1 MRSITKERCMKV
13 MVPLTAVAAIMVVL
27 SCGPGAIAEPQEID
41 LTEVTV
47 VADRADHWGYRMAA
61 QGSPPNAVV
70 DGDEETNWSTGRTDL
85 TVMPAN
91 LMVTFPEQ
99 VAIGAMEVVTV
110 VSKGYLRL
118 TDFEVYGK
126 TGDGWAMLGEMREN
140 DQTTVTLD
148 LIPAEVETVRIRV
161 CGNERPDNAWAVI
174 RSIRFFSPSTETEL
188 VMLDP
193 QEVPGETRNERVFLR
208 EALELREREPWGTYD
223 PEIGYLGYVTS
234 FLDTMI
240 EKGTDRYGEVHSP
253 MFVGML
259 EIDTHEH
266 PGGYIP
272 SIPGQR
278 MGDRPFWGSNLAH
291 DRPLLEAMEYV
302 SEYTGDAKYRDA
314 ADAYLEFFVNNCT
327 DTPTGLWPWGEHVY
341 WDHYREAHSTDRLEH
356 ESEGCAPFTFWETS
370 WEMNPDAVLGEA
382 SGLINHMFDLETFAF
397 NRHAD
402 ITRVLPDPR
411 PEGMK
416 GLDFQYQAAR
426 YLRIWA
432 FSWSKS
438 GDDTYYGWAE
448 RMADYWEDC
457 RLEDSGMVPVLS
469 KYAWRPALRPNVP
482 GTLSVGIG
490 MLEAAEYFEGTDMA
504 DRLRRQGTEY
514 VELVAAYE
522 SDPPEEV
529 GFDIGYGGASILRR
543 QIHDRPITEFV
554 GNANEILAYR
564 MTGDERYLE
573 KARPIAEAYAAI
585 EEVPRYDHLR
595 ARVFG
600 QLIHMMLDMYEFDRD
615 PRWLEAAEMYG
626 RTAIEGFYSNGLFR
640 GATNQ
645 WIYDSHLYV
654 STLVHGLVRLHA
666 VTEQEEMPAPALYY
680 HR

>member
-1 MRSITKERCMKV
+1 MLLSGCG
-13 MVPLTAVAAIMVVL
+13 AVEAD
-27 SCGPGAIAEPQEID
+27 GQEEID
-41 LTEVTV
+41 LTGVTV
-47 VADRADHWGYRMAA
+47 LSDRGDWGYHMVA
-61 QGSPPNAVV
+61 QGSPPDAIL
-70 DGDEETNWSTGRTDL
+70 DGDEETGWSSGGTDL
-85 TVMPAN
+85 SILPSN
-91 LMVTFPEQ
+91 LLLTFPEP
-99 VAIGAMEVVTV
+99 VEIGSMEVVTV
-110 VSKGYLRL
+110 ISKDFLRL
-118 TDFEVYGK
+118 TDFEVHAK
-126 TGDGWAMLGEMREN
+126 TDDGWAMLGQVRDNE
-140 DQTTVTLD
+140 QTTVRLELVPAQVQTL
-148 LIPAEVETVRIRV
+148 RIRV
-161 CGNERPDNAWAVI
+161 RGSARPDNAWAVI
-174 RSIRFFSPSTETEL
+174 RIVRFFTPAADADL
-188 VMLDP
+188 VTLATA
-193 QEVPGETRNERVFLR
+193 EVPDETRNEACFLR
-208 EALELREREPWGTYD
+208 EALGLRGREARAVYD

-278 MGDRPFWGSNLAH
+278 IGDRPFWGANLSH

-314 ADAYLEFFVNNCT
+314 ARAYLQFYLQNCT

-341 WDHYREAHSTDRLEH
+341 WDFYREQHSTDRLEH
-356 ESEGCAPFTFWETS
+356 ESEGVSPFSFWETA
-370 WEMNPDAVLGEA
+370 WEINPRAVLGEA
-382 SGLINHMFDLETFAF
+382 SGLINHIFDLNTFAF

-411 PEGMK
+411 PEGME
-416 GLDFQYQAAR
+416 GLDFQYHGAR

-432 FSWSKS
+432 FAWSKS

-457 RLEDSGMVPVLS
+457 RLEDSGMLPVLS
-469 KYAWRPALRPNVP
+469 KYAWRPSLTPNVG

-490 MLEAAEYFEGTDMA
+490 MLEAAEYFEGTELA

-514 VELVAAYE
+514 VELVATQQ
-522 SDPPEEV
+522 STPPAEV
-529 GFDIGYGGASILRR
+529 GFDSGYGGVSILRR
-543 QIHDRPITEFV
+543 QILDRPITGFV
-554 GNANEILAYR
+554 GNANDVLAYR
-564 MTGDERYLE
+564 MTGDERYLDA
-573 KARPIAEAYAAI
+573 ARPVAEAYAAFD
-585 EEVPRYDHLR
+585 EVPEYDHLR
-595 ARVFG
+595 AGVFG
-600 QLIHMMLDMYEFDRD
+600 QLIHMMLDMYEFDPD

-626 RTAIEGFYSNGLFR
+626 RAGIEGFYANGLFR

-654 STLVHGLVRLHA
+654 SSLVHGLVRLHA
-666 VTEQEEMPAPALYY
+666 VTQQEETPAPALYY